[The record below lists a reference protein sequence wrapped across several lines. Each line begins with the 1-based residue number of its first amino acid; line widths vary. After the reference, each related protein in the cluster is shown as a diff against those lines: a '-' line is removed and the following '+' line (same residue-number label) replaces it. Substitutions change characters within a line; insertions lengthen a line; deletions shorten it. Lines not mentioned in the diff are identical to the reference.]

1 MIYKKDLYLMV
12 AAFDLLLQGK
22 KYAEIADELQVT
34 QNKATKLVKS
44 VFSCMN
50 NDFRIIRWRSGDL
63 YERPPHHIPYVST
76 HYKGFWTER
85 FRDWVEM
92 LFKNPEYTD
101 KHYEQNWQFAAV
113 FFQEQ
118 SK

>member
-1 MIYKKDLYLMV
+1 MIYKKDLYFMV

-22 KYAEIADELQVT
+22 KYAEIAEELQVT

-50 NDFRIIRWRSGDL
+50 DDFRIIKWRSGDL
-63 YERPPHHIPYVST
+63 YECPPRHIPYVST
-76 HYKGFWTER
+76 YHKDFWVER

-92 LFKNPEYTD
+92 LFRNHEYTNSY
-101 KHYEQNWQFAAV
+101 YESNWQFAAV
-113 FFQEQ
+113 FFKEQ
-118 SK
+118 GK